1 VKIRKWV
8 ESSQEVDV
16 DVCLEDVQQMIYEAD
31 LSTRAVLE
39 MLNRIGLCLKAVPG
53 EIIREFNE
61 AQRKVIRD
69 FLAEQAKRYAEAK

>member
-1 VKIRKWV
+1 MKIRKWV